1 MGAQKAQSFSFG
13 MNGQGLDSSVSK
25 KSWGCSLAEGSP
37 GLQDEYSP
45 CLNERH
51 GMGSL
56 AFEPA
61 DEGKGVKT
69 PLTPEAPEFICGAA
83 QLTFPL

>member
-1 MGAQKAQSFSFG
+1 MREWKGIQMPEMG
-13 MNGQGLDSSVSK
+13 GLFTTN
-25 KSWGCSLAEGSP
+25 
-37 GLQDEYSP
+37 SP

-61 DEGKGVKT
+61 DEVGGVKP
-69 PLTPEAPEFICGAA
+69 PLTMEERVLA
-83 QLTFPL
+83 